1 MKSILEALKIP
12 KNCWL
17 DKALSINTF
26 VTNLDGTPKDKGD
39 FKVKVGSIRITC
51 QLNQENINL
60 MSFISDEEY
69 YQSILFIEVIPKSLK
84 DVNWIDEKIHQTIP
98 QPLIVFYRKDEK
110 RILSI
115 PIKRINK
122 VYKSKTVVEEAW
134 ISKVFIENEFIEF
147 VEKYFIEK
155 HAYLNDMKQLYIYL
169 QQLVKVFEYHE
180 FVNKTTISIKKF
192 AELSSDLKKLEKEE
206 NLLKQQYD
214 NAMMKKE
221 KLVFYRD
228 LNIIKT
234 NKESIISKLKGE

>member
-12 KNCWL
+12 KNCLL

-39 FKVKVGSIRITC
+39 FKVKVESMRITC

-60 MSFISDEEY
+60 MSFISDEEHY
-69 YQSILFIEVIPKSLK
+69 KSILFIEVITKSLK
-84 DVNWIDEKIHQTIP
+84 DINWIDEKIHQTIP
-98 QPLIVFYRKDEK
+98 QPLIVLYSKDEK

-115 PIKRINK
+115 PTKRINK
-122 VYKSKTVVEEAW
+122 VYKSRTVVEEAW
-134 ISKVFIENEFIEF
+134 ISKIFIKNDFIEF
-147 VEKYFIEK
+147 IKNYFIEK
-155 HAYLNDMKQLYIYL
+155 HAYLNDMKHFYIYI

-180 FVNKTTISIKKF
+180 FINQASFSLELFAKLSTQLKT
-192 AELSSDLKKLEKEE
+192 LQKEE
-206 NLLKQQYD
+206 NFIQQQYH

-221 KLVFYRD
+221 KLIFYRD

>member
-12 KNCWL
+12 ENCLL

-26 VTNLDGTPKDKGD
+26 VANLDGTPKDKGD
-39 FKVKVGSIRITC
+39 FKVKVESIRITC

-60 MSFISDEEY
+60 MSFISEEEH
-69 YQSILFIEVIPKSLK
+69 YQSILFIEVIPKSFK
-84 DVNWIDEKIHQTIP
+84 DVYWIDEKIHQTIP

-134 ISKVFIENEFIEF
+134 ISKAFIENDFIEF

-155 HAYLNDMKQLYIYL
+155 HAYLNDMKQFYNYL
-169 QQLVKVFEYHE
+169 QQLVKAFEYHE
-180 FVNKTTISIKKF
+180 FINQASFSLEMF

-206 NLLKQQYD
+206 NLLQQEYH
-214 NAMMKKE
+214 NAIMKKE
-221 KLVFYRD
+221 KLIHYGD
-228 LNIIKT
+228 LITLKKT
-234 NKESIISKLKGE
+234 KESIISKLKGE